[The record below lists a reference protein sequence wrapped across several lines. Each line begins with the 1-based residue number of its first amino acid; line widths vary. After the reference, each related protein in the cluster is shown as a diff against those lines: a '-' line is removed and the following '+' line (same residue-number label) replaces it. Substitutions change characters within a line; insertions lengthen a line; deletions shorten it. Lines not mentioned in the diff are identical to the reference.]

1 METADVV
8 AEELLYVEA
17 ELQDVQDQ
25 IKALLDRQEGLHKRQ
40 SELKALLEEC
50 ETSKSTAQVDSSVA
64 TDDWSADFEWDARA
78 EDIRF
83 NVFSISSY
91 RANQR
96 EIINAVMSRRD
107 VLVIMA
113 AGGGKSLCYQLPALL
128 CDGVAL
134 VVSPLLSLI
143 QDQVMG
149 LTTLGIPAYMLTST
163 TSKEHEKL
171 IYKSLEKG
179 EGELK
184 VLYVTPEKISK
195 SKRFMS
201 KLEKCHHGGRLSLI
215 AIDEAHCCSQWGHDF
230 RPDYK
235 NLGILKIQFPAVPLI
250 ALTATATYKVQ
261 VDLMEML
268 HIPKCVKFVSTINRP
283 NLFYKVHEK
292 SSVGKVVIDEI
303 ADFIRGS
310 YSKNESGIIY
320 CFSRKECEQVAKELR
335 GRGISADHYHAD
347 MDVIAREKVHLLW
360 SKNKLQVIVGTV
372 AFGMGI
378 NKPDVRFVIHH
389 SLSKSM
395 ETYYQESGRAGRDGL
410 PSECVLYYRPGDVPR
425 QSTMVF
431 YENAGLQNLYD
442 IVRYCQSKRNCRR
455 GAFFQHFGEPIQNCN
470 GMCDNCA
477 YEAEVKELDATLS
490 THLTEFAFIAR
501 NCSSYNK
508 HIHKFMTKR
517 EVPREHMSILK
528 MDLKACFCVFCSD
541 HAKVIVSLLHEIQE
555 NDQRA
560 TMLQLVERFKV
571 KIKEL
576 GDSIQPVSDL
586 KKEELEQ
593 LIVQLLLEHVLKE
606 EFQHTAYTTNSYI
619 ALGSLSKLVLQGKK
633 SVMLEICTR
642 RHEDGM
648 PKSAKRGRMSGLE
661 IKLDELRK
669 ELSSSNEGMLPH
681 AILSTQQISILSTQ
695 KPTSITHLQKLIGK
709 VKTEKYGKR
718 IIELIEHHLKSE
730 QVDDDVPGAASGSK
744 TQGNKK
750 QKKKHTV
757 LIESSEEEQ

>member
-50 ETSKSTAQVDSSVA
+50 EASKNTAQVDSSVA
-64 TDDWSADFEWDARA
+64 TDDWSADFEWDSRA

-201 KLEKCHHGGRLSLI
+201 KLEKCHHGGRLSLV

-235 NLGILKIQFPAVPLI
+235 NLGILKIQFPTVPLI

-477 YEAEVKELDATLS
+477 YEAEVKELDAT
-490 THLTEFAFIAR
+490 
-501 NCSSYNK
+501 Y
-508 HIHKFMTKR
+508 
-517 EVPREHMSILK
+517 
-528 MDLKACFCVFCSD
+528 

-619 ALGSLSKLVLQGKK
+619 ALGSLSKLVLQGVMKMACQKVLSAAECLDWK
-633 SVMLEICTR
+633 SSLMSYARSCPQVTRECCLMLFY
-642 RHEDGM
+642 
-648 PKSAKRGRMSGLE
+648 PLSKSAF
-661 IKLDELRK
+661 
-669 ELSSSNEGMLPH
+669 
-681 AILSTQQISILSTQ
+681 
-695 KPTSITHLQKLIGK
+695 
-709 VKTEKYGKR
+709 
-718 IIELIEHHLKSE
+718 
-730 QVDDDVPGAASGSK
+730 
-744 TQGNKK
+744 
-750 QKKKHTV
+750 
-757 LIESSEEEQ
+757 

>member
-50 ETSKSTAQVDSSVA
+50 EASKNTAQVDSSVA
-64 TDDWSADFEWDARA
+64 TDDWSADFEWDSRA

-201 KLEKCHHGGRLSLI
+201 KLEKCHHGGRLSLV

-235 NLGILKIQFPAVPLI
+235 NLGILKIQFPTVPLI

-378 NKPDVRFVIHH
+378 NKPD
-389 SLSKSM
+389 
-395 ETYYQESGRAGRDGL
+395 GL
-410 PSECVLYYRPGDVPR
+410 LFIIASVNQWRHTIRRVVELGGMDFLQNVFYIIDQAMFLVS

-477 YEAEVKELDATLS
+477 YEAEVKELDAT
-490 THLTEFAFIAR
+490 
-501 NCSSYNK
+501 Y
-508 HIHKFMTKR
+508 
-517 EVPREHMSILK
+517 
-528 MDLKACFCVFCSD
+528 

-718 IIELIEHHLKSE
+718 IIELIEHHLTSE
-730 QVDDDVPGAASGSK
+730 QVDDDVPGAAAASGSK

>member
-64 TDDWSADFEWDARA
+64 TDDWSADFEWDSRA

-235 NLGILKIQFPAVPLI
+235 NLGILKIQFPTVPLI

-477 YEAEVKELDATLS
+477 YEAEVKELDAT
-490 THLTEFAFIAR
+490 
-501 NCSSYNK
+501 Y
-508 HIHKFMTKR
+508 
-517 EVPREHMSILK
+517 
-528 MDLKACFCVFCSD
+528 

-576 GDSIQPVSDL
+576 EFGTMIEFVLYDLGDQDL
-586 KKEELEQ
+586 S
-593 LIVQLLLEHVLKE
+593 H
-606 EFQHTAYTTNSYI
+606 
-619 ALGSLSKLVLQGKK
+619 
-633 SVMLEICTR
+633 
-642 RHEDGM
+642 
-648 PKSAKRGRMSGLE
+648 
-661 IKLDELRK
+661 
-669 ELSSSNEGMLPH
+669 
-681 AILSTQQISILSTQ
+681 
-695 KPTSITHLQKLIGK
+695 
-709 VKTEKYGKR
+709 KYHR
-718 IIELIEHHLKSE
+718 YL
-730 QVDDDVPGAASGSK
+730 
-744 TQGNKK
+744 
-750 QKKKHTV
+750 
-757 LIESSEEEQ
+757 

>member
-50 ETSKSTAQVDSSVA
+50 EASKNTAQVDSSVA
-64 TDDWSADFEWDARA
+64 TDDWSADFEWDSRA

-201 KLEKCHHGGRLSLI
+201 KLEKCHHGGRLSLV

-235 NLGILKIQFPAVPLI
+235 NLGILKIQFPTVPLI

-477 YEAEVKELDATLS
+477 YEAEVKELDAT
-490 THLTEFAFIAR
+490 
-501 NCSSYNK
+501 Y
-508 HIHKFMTKR
+508 
-517 EVPREHMSILK
+517 
-528 MDLKACFCVFCSD
+528 

-718 IIELIEHHLKSE
+718 IIELIEHHLTSE
-730 QVDDDVPGAASGSK
+730 QVDDDVPGAAAASGSK

>member
-64 TDDWSADFEWDARA
+64 TDDWSADFEWDSRA

-235 NLGILKIQFPAVPLI
+235 NLGILKIQFPTVPLI

-378 NKPDVRFVIHH
+378 NKPD
-389 SLSKSM
+389 
-395 ETYYQESGRAGRDGL
+395 GL
-410 PSECVLYYRPGDVPR
+410 LFIIASVNQWRHTIRRVVELGGMDFLQNVFYIIDQAMFLVS

-477 YEAEVKELDATLS
+477 YEAEVKELDAT
-490 THLTEFAFIAR
+490 
-501 NCSSYNK
+501 Y
-508 HIHKFMTKR
+508 
-517 EVPREHMSILK
+517 
-528 MDLKACFCVFCSD
+528 

-718 IIELIEHHLKSE
+718 IIELIEHYLKCE